1 MPPVVLGEHG
11 IYLATPVL
19 TLVPLLINDKPSVVM
34 QATQALLL
42 NNVTTLALPQHGVA
56 GITSVILVLHP
67 LVYGMVVLWHG
78 GRDALHMLELLHWL
92 MELRLQ

>member
-11 IYLATPVL
+11 IYLTTPVL

-56 GITSVILVLHP
+56 GITSVIPVQLF
-67 LVYGMVVLWHG
+67 
-78 GRDALHMLELLHWL
+78 LLL
-92 MELRLQ
+92 LS